1 MIKFVKGR
9 LVHKDS
15 SYIIVENQGIGYLI
29 FTYSNSIFFL
39 KHIGED
45 IQVFTSMIVREDDI
59 SLYGFESMD
68 ELDLFNKL
76 IQVNGVGA
84 KAGLSIFSALSEME
98 IKQAIYTEDTQTLT
112 KANGIGKKTAQRIVI
127 DLKDKINISEINI
140 NTTYKKVE
148 KSNEKEDAILVLT
161 GMGFSK
167 SDISKVID
175 DLEENLKAEDYIKLA
190 LKDLGK

>member
-1 MIKFVKGR
+1 MIKFVKGT